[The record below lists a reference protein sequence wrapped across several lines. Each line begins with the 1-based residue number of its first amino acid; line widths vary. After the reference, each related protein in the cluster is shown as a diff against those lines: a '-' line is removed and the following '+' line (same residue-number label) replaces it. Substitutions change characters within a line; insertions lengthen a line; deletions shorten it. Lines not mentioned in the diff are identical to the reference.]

1 MPELNQ
7 CLNDKD
13 NVLWDTLAEWH
24 AKLQDSRGDRA
35 MLRRA
40 KTPEDVL
47 FAPAYHRGLVNL
59 LRKADIGLSQQSI
72 ERLALPAGIL
82 ANAKTLV
89 PGPHVARMLAQA
101 ERLEERMRDARFRRL
116 LLIEDRDRL
125 YTACLRLVRYLDG
138 IVEPRSLVIGTFYWN
153 TRAKRDWARN
163 YYLGGREEIAADA

>member
-1 MPELNQ
+1 MPELSK
-7 CLNDKD
+7 LLKHED

-24 AKLQDSRGDRA
+24 AGLQDSRGDRA

-40 KTPEDVL
+40 EKPEGVL
-47 FAPAYHRGLVNL
+47 FAPAYHRNLINL

-72 ERLALPAGIL
+72 ERFALPAGIL
-82 ANAKTLV
+82 ANAKTLA
-89 PGPHVARMLAQA
+89 PGPHTARMLAQA
-101 ERLEERMRDARFRRL
+101 ERLDERMRDARFRRL

-125 YTACLRLVRYLDG
+125 YTACVRLVRYLDG

-153 TRAKRDWARN
+153 TQAKRDWAKN